1 MVVVMAG
8 QCEGRTALVTGAS
21 RGIGQAIAARLAA
34 EGARVVVVARSLR
47 PQDHPLAGSLEET
60 VQTIRALGAEAY
72 PLVADLSQPEPERG
86 YIVEAAR
93 EALGADIDIL
103 VNNAAAS
110 FYIPFEDFSLRK
122 ARLIFE
128 VNVGASWELM
138 RAVIPAMKAR
148 KQGWIVN
155 VSSAVVI
162 PPVGPPYELSGNAM
176 PGAAAYA
183 GSKAWLNRMTQSV
196 ALETYEH
203 RIAVNTVAPEAAV
216 RTEGATALVE
226 LADEVCEP
234 LETVA
239 EAALAL
245 STCDPETLTGRTTYS
260 LSLLKELGRPVHSL
274 DGKQLV
280 QGWQPEEIPDI
291 HLHSQRWMEA
301 GS

>member
-1 MVVVMAG
+1 MVAH
-8 QCEGRTALVTGAS
+8 CEGRSALVTGAS
-21 RGIGQAIAARLAA
+21 RGIGRAIASRLAA

-47 PQDHPLAGSLEET
+47 PADHPLAGSLQET
-60 VQTIRALGAEAY
+60 VQSIRALGGEAY
-72 PLVADLSQPEPERG
+72 PLVADLSQPEPDRG
-86 YIVEAAR
+86 YIVEAAK

-138 RAVIPAMKAR
+138 RAVIPAMKER
-148 KQGWIVN
+148 KQGWICN
-155 VSSAVVI
+155 VSSATVI
-162 PPVGPPYELSGNAM
+162 PPLGPPYDLGGNAM

-216 RTEGATALVE
+216 RTEGATALFEFSDE
-226 LADEVCEP
+226 LCEP
-234 LETVA
+234 VETVA

-245 STCDPETLTGRTTYS
+245 CTCDPATMTGRTTYS
-260 LSLLKELGRPVHSL
+260 LSLLKELGRPVHGL
-274 DGKQLV
+274 DGRQLLP
-280 QGWQPEEIPDI
+280 GWQPDEIPDT
-291 HLHSQRWMEA
+291 HLHSQRWTEA